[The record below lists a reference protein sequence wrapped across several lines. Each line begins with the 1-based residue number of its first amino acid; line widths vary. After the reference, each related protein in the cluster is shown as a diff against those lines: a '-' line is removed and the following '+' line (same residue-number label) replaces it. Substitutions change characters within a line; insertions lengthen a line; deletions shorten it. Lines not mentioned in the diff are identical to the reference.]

1 MLKMHKERIMRKED
15 IDLFVSLVEVTTT
28 ATAALHHHRRAC
40 YHFICCDCFW
50 LKGCVIVAIWL
61 RSSSS
66 RPPQPHQHDSVL
78 RAIKEHNLLAASN
91 IYRNIS
97 ITELAELLQID
108 PDAVRVPDSSAPPL
122 FCDDMS
128 LHSFAVIA
136 LAAVTNMS
144 SFTTSAATVMYE
156 NRRSW

>member
-122 FCDDMS
+122 FLRRYESAQFRCHRLGCRHQHVIVHNVRGNCD
-128 LHSFAVIA
+128 V
-136 LAAVTNMS
+136 
-144 SFTTSAATVMYE
+144 
-156 NRRSW
+156 